1 MYYLNLRVTQ
11 RQVWLFFV
19 WNVRLEHWSHLYVRG
34 WNFSDPINQHCF
46 LFSNILY
53 CSDPGC
59 SAIQFT
65 HSSKQQHGCN
75 QRDMDPPDILTADRP
90 SVHTVTDYLE
100 VSGTFRP
107 QGNCRT
113 WGLWLT
119 EGERNKGILQKV
131 KWIYVKKK
139 KKQVQCHMKFSTNW
153 IGLQQSHAL
162 LCVFSSEKATGQR
175 TLLWFYTHPT
185 QLYSTRPL
193 LSHTFSDASWMASSP
208 FATRGRTSSVTPGY
222 SLHFLICFFFLH
234 VTGSFICH
242 SDSQLC
248 SKPYSYIFSNHN
260 LTANITG
267 SDLKGM
273 NIKAKNPG

>member
-1 MYYLNLRVTQ
+1 MLKIMSAFSLFKILNVLLEFTLLNVKFG
-11 RQVWLFFV
+11 WGFL
-19 WNVRLEHWSHLYVRG
+19 WNVRLEHWSRLYVRG
-34 WNFSDPINQHCF
+34 WNPINQHCF

-75 QRDMDPPDILTADRP
+75 QRDMDPPDILTVDRP

-131 KWIYVKKK
+131 KWIHVKKKK
-139 KKQVQCHMKFSTNW
+139 KKQVQCHMKFSTIW
-153 IGLQQSHAL
+153 IALQQSHAL
-162 LCVFSSEKATGQR
+162 LCVFSSEKTTGQR

-185 QLYSTRPL
+185 QLYSTLPL
-193 LSHTFSDASWMASSP
+193 LSRTFSDASWMPSSL
-208 FATRGRTSSVTPGY
+208 FTTRGWTSSMTPGY
-222 SLHFLICFFFLH
+222 SLRFLH

-242 SDSQLC
+242 PDSQLC
-248 SKPYSYIFSNHN
+248 SKPY
-260 LTANITG
+260 
-267 SDLKGM
+267 
-273 NIKAKNPG
+273 